1 MKKVILAGIVAFS
14 CLNKVQAQ
22 MYSMPFA
29 EQKSDKVENLFSSN
43 EDELDLHFQ
52 ININKGVNLNFSLTR
67 TGLWQGKEEFI
78 KPLQLADEQLRL
90 YADSFKAFA
99 NARHMDIHINADNKV
114 ISRLRSAESNKE
126 LRINSNG
133 TLEALKMNS
142 DTLRIVKAYPN
153 FRKGSKSL
161 TERTQYTFELKD
173 LKDCSLMLKDDEW
186 IDKAVHLIDS
196 ILRVYKGKWNNPDAE
211 FHSLYVKYLPQ
222 DTIRPLQISKRLLGN
237 YDKMEGLLVLNGG
250 FGTTLVRNTIC
261 PSVNVG
267 ILFHLR
273 SEEKYIPF
281 VRVSMNTFMRFEEQA
296 NKKFRNYSTGFVNA
310 EFGIQG
316 NESVATNKNL
326 LFSMGIGYKLTTKDQ
341 FFQDPSMDR
350 DMYKLFFNYGLSKS
364 IILQPELI
372 TNFRSKEKSNGW
384 IGMTINFQLF

>member
-1 MKKVILAGIVAFS
+1 
-14 CLNKVQAQ
+14 
-22 MYSMPFA
+22 
-29 EQKSDKVENLFSSN
+29 
-43 EDELDLHFQ
+43 
-52 ININKGVNLNFSLTR
+52 
-67 TGLWQGKEEFI
+67 
-78 KPLQLADEQLRL
+78 
-90 YADSFKAFA
+90 
-99 NARHMDIHINADNKV
+99 
-114 ISRLRSAESNKE
+114 
-126 LRINSNG
+126 
-133 TLEALKMNS
+133 
-142 DTLRIVKAYPN
+142 
-153 FRKGSKSL
+153 
-161 TERTQYTFELKD
+161 
-173 LKDCSLMLKDDEW
+173 MLKDDEW